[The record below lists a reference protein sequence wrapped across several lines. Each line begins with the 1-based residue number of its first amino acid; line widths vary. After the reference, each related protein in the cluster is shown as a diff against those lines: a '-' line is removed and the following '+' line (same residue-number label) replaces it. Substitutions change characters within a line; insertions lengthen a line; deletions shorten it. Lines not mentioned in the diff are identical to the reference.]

1 MFPYVV
7 NDVLYFS
14 SDGHYGLGGLD
25 LFKSKIISKNE
36 YSLPF
41 NMGKPFNSNMD
52 DFSLIIKDDFAKGY
66 FASNR
71 MGGVGDD
78 DIYSFEKMAPVDCLT
93 YSGQVL
99 NELTKEPL
107 PFANIEVKNSK
118 DGLRKILLADENG
131 NYEIQLPCDRQNRLV
146 FFKERYSKKTILV
159 ATTKEPQ
166 EPSFNNVIYLT
177 PYDMIVENDG
187 SVDKIIVDPIYFDYD
202 KSTITSRAEIELK
215 KVLFA
220 MQQFPDMRIKIESH
234 TDSRGSDSYNLKLS
248 DDRAK
253 STRDYLILKGI
264 EQDRIL
270 SAAGYGETMLINE
283 CRNGVKC
290 SDQEHLVNRRSD
302 FIVINNKELSK

>member
-107 PFANIEVKNSK
+107 PFANIEVK
-118 DGLRKILLADENG
+118 
-131 NYEIQLPCDRQNRLV
+131 
-146 FFKERYSKKTILV
+146 
-159 ATTKEPQ
+159 
-166 EPSFNNVIYLT
+166 
-177 PYDMIVENDG
+177 
-187 SVDKIIVDPIYFDYD
+187 
-202 KSTITSRAEIELK
+202 
-215 KVLFA
+215 
-220 MQQFPDMRIKIESH
+220 
-234 TDSRGSDSYNLKLS
+234 
-248 DDRAK
+248 
-253 STRDYLILKGI
+253 ILKMG
-264 EQDRIL
+264 
-270 SAAGYGETMLINE
+270 
-283 CRNGVKC
+283 
-290 SDQEHLVNRRSD
+290 
-302 FIVINNKELSK
+302 